1 MKTRYNTVINRK
13 IYWSEKEDIDL
24 MRNIDEEI
32 SKITPEEIEAYIETY
47 EKEHEH
53 TPKQGLN
60 HDRF

>member
-1 MKTRYNTVINRK
+1 
-13 IYWSEKEDIDL
+13 

-32 SKITPEEIEAYIETY
+32 SKITPEEIEVYIETY